1 VWLKFFGTDFES
13 VAKMFLSKKYN
24 AMNICT
30 AAALWFLR
38 KMRNDLCFQG
48 IKWRGVHEQI
58 VEKCARC

>member
-1 VWLKFFGTDFES
+1 
-13 VAKMFLSKKYN
+13 MFLSKKYN